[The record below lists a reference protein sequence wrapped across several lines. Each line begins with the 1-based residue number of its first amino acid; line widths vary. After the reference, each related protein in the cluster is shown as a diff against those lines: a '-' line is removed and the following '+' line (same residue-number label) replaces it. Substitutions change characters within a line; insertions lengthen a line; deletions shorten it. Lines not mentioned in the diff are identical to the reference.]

1 MVALHEKKIE
11 HRDLKA
17 ENCLVEVKHG
27 QYRAKIADFG
37 LSKSKALVTHST
49 SRNFSGTRT
58 HQAPEILLPP
68 EGATERS
75 DEDRQKSDVYS
86 YGIVMYEVLS
96 RKKPFQELTD
106 ETHIVVAVVHGRR
119 PSPIPSDIPP
129 KLVKLMEQCWEHD
142 TARRPNFQTIVPE
155 VDDVFYHEVPL
166 ESIEEEPFAE
176 GGFGSVHRGMYVIA
190 IASTCITHC
199 RY

>member
-11 HRDLKA
+11 HRDLKT
-17 ENCLVEVKHG
+17 ENCLVEVKYD

-49 SRNFSGTRT
+49 SRNSSGTRT

-68 EGATERS
+68 EGATRS

-106 ETHIVVAVVHGRR
+106 ESHIIAAVLDGRR

-129 KLVKLMEQCWEHD
+129 KLVELMEQCWQHD
-142 TARRPNFQTIVPE
+142 TARRPNFQTIVRTLRHLLPSPVHVE
-155 VDDVFYHEVPL
+155 VETPNPAL
-166 ESIEEEPFAE
+166 LRS
-176 GGFGSVHRGMYVIA
+176 
-190 IASTCITHC
+190 
-199 RY
+199 

>member
-1 MVALHEKKIE
+1 MVALHEKNIE
-11 HRDLKA
+11 HRDLKT

-49 SRNFSGTRT
+49 SRNSSGTRT

-106 ETHIVVAVVHGRR
+106 ETQIAVAVLHGRR

-129 KLVKLMEQCWEHD
+129 KLVELMEQCWQHD
-142 TARRPNFQTIVPE
+142 TARRPNFQTIVRKLRLLLPSPVHVE
-155 VDDVFYHEVPL
+155 VETPNPAL
-166 ESIEEEPFAE
+166 LRS
-176 GGFGSVHRGMYVIA
+176 
-190 IASTCITHC
+190 
-199 RY
+199 

>member
-49 SRNFSGTRT
+49 SRNSSGTRT

-96 RKKPFQELTD
+96 RKTPFPELTD
-106 ETHIVVAVVHGRR
+106 ESQIGVAVVSGRR

-129 KLVKLMEQCWEHD
+129 KLVELMEQCWQHD
-142 TARRPNFQTIVPE
+142 TARRPNFQTIVRTLRHLLPSPVHVE
-155 VDDVFYHEVPL
+155 VETPNPAL
-166 ESIEEEPFAE
+166 LRS
-176 GGFGSVHRGMYVIA
+176 
-190 IASTCITHC
+190 
-199 RY
+199 

>member
-17 ENCLVEVKHG
+17 ENCLIEVDRHG

-37 LSKSKALVTHST
+37 LSKSKDLVTQST
-49 SRNFSGTRT
+49 SSNAPGTRT

-86 YGIVMYEVLS
+86 YGIVMYEVLL
-96 RKKPFQELTD
+96 RKKPFQGLTN
-106 ETHIVVAVVHGRR
+106 EQIIAAVMAGRR

-129 KLVKLMEQCWEHD
+129 KLVELMQKCWAQD
-142 TARRPNFQTIVPE
+142 TAMRPTFQTIVRTLRQLSPSPVHVE
-155 VDDVFYHEVPL
+155 VD
-166 ESIEEEPFAE
+166 S
-176 GGFGSVHRGMYVIA
+176 
-190 IASTCITHC
+190 
-199 RY
+199 

>member
-49 SRNFSGTRT
+49 SRNSSGTRT

-129 KLVKLMEQCWEHD
+129 KLVELMEQCWQHD
-142 TARRPNFQTIVPE
+142 TARRPNFQTIVRTLRQLLTGLSPSPVHVE
-155 VDDVFYHEVPL
+155 VETPNPAL
-166 ESIEEEPFAE
+166 LRS
-176 GGFGSVHRGMYVIA
+176 
-190 IASTCITHC
+190 
-199 RY
+199 